1 MIKSFAKFNPFRKTK
16 ENHIEKICK
25 ELNIKNFEI
34 VGDLVNV
41 HGNVYLSMS
50 GFEKLPI
57 KFGEVTGN
65 FTLNCTDL
73 KSLEGS
79 PREIRG
85 TFYCKGHDIPTLEGG
100 PEIIGG
106 DFIFLNN
113 GLVSLEGAPKR
124 VGGNFSFGNEL
135 ATSCFE
141 SMKELVDLSKE
152 KIC

>member
-1 MIKSFAKFNPFRKTK
+1 
-16 ENHIEKICK
+16 
-25 ELNIKNFEI
+25 
-34 VGDLVNV
+34 
-41 HGNVYLSMS
+41 MS

-65 FTLNCTDL
+65 FMLNCTDL

-124 VGGNFSFGNEL
+124 VGGDFSFGNDTERYSHIGQNNI
-135 ATSCFE
+135 TSFKGTRKFNKC
-141 SMKELVDLSKE
+141 
-152 KIC
+152 